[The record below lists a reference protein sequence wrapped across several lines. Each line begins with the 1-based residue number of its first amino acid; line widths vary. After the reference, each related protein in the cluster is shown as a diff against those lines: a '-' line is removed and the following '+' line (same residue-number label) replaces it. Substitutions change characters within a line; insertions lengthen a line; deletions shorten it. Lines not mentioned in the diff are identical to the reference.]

1 MKEIKSVHKTVR
13 LTPTQSNLLDQRI
26 KHTGMSFS
34 ELIETKIVNPDNSNE
49 IINQIEWE
57 SEQLQEF
64 INKNLIALQ
73 GHFKSLEDHIKLE
86 SSNYIYSYFGKLEL
100 SQNDIQKTISYKH
113 GDLIRTHKN
122 NLLVISSIEKDSKK
136 LKVSLLPL
144 TQNSEIREL
153 QLGSNEI
160 KEVFRR

>member
-1 MKEIKSVHKTVR
+1 MKEIKSIHKTVR

-34 ELIETKIVNPDNSNE
+34 ELIETKILNPDNTNE
-49 IINQIEWE
+49 IITQVEWE

-64 INKNLIALQ
+64 ISKNFIAL
-73 GHFKSLEDHIKLE
+73 KSYFTTLQEHIKSKSQDYL
-86 SSNYIYSYFGKLEL
+86 YSYFGKLEL
-100 SQNDIQKTISYKH
+100 SKNDLQKLLSYKQ

-122 NLLVISSIEKDSKK
+122 NLLVVSSIEEESKI
-136 LKVSLLPL
+136 LNVSLLPL
-144 TQNSEIREL
+144 THNSEIREL
-153 QLGSNEI
+153 SLESNEI